1 HPGVWEMT
9 RAADGRATF
18 EYGDE
23 SRGRAAR
30 HLPADRHSRRL
41 PAAVITALRRNL
53 MYPFGPAGG
62 AEPFGGC
69 PCRSRIVRILRTSVS
84 GASRTRTGDLLGAIH
99 QISHAPTLQKVAIS
113 RIFSA
118 SERCRGCGE

>member
-1 HPGVWEMT
+1 MRTYDVLASFWRDWRGLTPQQQRAFRRAVQTLIADLRGGTLLPALRVKRVQGHPGVWEMT

-41 PAAVITALRRNL
+41 PAAVITALRRNQI
-53 MYPFGPAGG
+53 G
-62 AEPFGGC
+62 
-69 PCRSRIVRILRTSVS
+69 R
-84 GASRTRTGDLLGAIH
+84 AS
-99 QISHAPTLQKVAIS
+99 
-113 RIFSA
+113 
-118 SERCRGCGE
+118 C